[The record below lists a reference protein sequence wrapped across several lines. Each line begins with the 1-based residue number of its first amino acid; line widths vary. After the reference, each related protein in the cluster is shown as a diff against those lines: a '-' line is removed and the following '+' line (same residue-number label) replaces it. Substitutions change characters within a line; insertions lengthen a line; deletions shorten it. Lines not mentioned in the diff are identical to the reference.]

1 MSQEEAAVA
10 ADLKRIDTVL
20 QLAEVSERMSKVM
33 AVVEDNSEF
42 LGPVERDHPGLY
54 KRAMGGRGD
63 ENHVLLKGEERRAA
77 VERMLN
83 EEDSDLED

>member
-1 MSQEEAAVA
+1 MSNSSASNATPKTG
-10 ADLKRIDTVL
+10 LL
-20 QLAEVSERMSKVM
+20 KVM

-42 LGPVERDHPGLY
+42 LGSVETDHPDLY

-63 ENHVLLKGEERRAA
+63 KNPVLLKGEELRAA
-77 VERMLN
+77 VEKKLN